1 VNDRNSF
8 PRIVRLAVIS
18 LFFVIFFAAVSF
30 DSLVFGAEV
39 EILCSPSDITA
50 FQGEKVMVSV
60 EVINRSSISYR
71 NSDGLFF
78 SYHLYDASGKIVS
91 FDNRRFTIP
100 SVLRRNKTTTFK
112 VPLFFEFPK
121 SGHYVV
127 EFDIVKEGVFW
138 GSSKK
143 WKTSR
148 SKLDLK
154 PLYSDEFKNKY
165 LSRMC
170 KTGNELLDREQYL
183 LRLTLKN
190 SELWKDGTLFGFG
203 AGSGYPAVW
212 IRDTATF
219 ISLAAVHYPVDSL
232 AEMVSLFFRHQGA
245 NGEIVDWVD
254 VTGKTG
260 KNTVETDQESSL
272 VLATAEIAALKP
284 GWVEKKIEGKSI
296 IDRLEMALEWVWEN
310 RRDGKLNLITSG
322 FTADW
327 GDVENTFPDQR
338 ALRLSDRSTPVFSIY
353 TQAKYIQ
360 AMDALVKLLKS
371 MKAGTAANTAAS
383 RIKKWEGRAVLVR
396 GQARKILYLP
406 DRGYFLVHRVCAG
419 PSVEKFF
426 KMEREMLAVGGNAEA
441 IAAGLMSKEEI
452 RKFLEV
458 LDKRRREYKLNTVS
472 FTLIPPYPEGF
483 FPHTLLS
490 RPWSY
495 QNGGE
500 WDWIGGR
507 VLKALFLNGFSKE
520 AEKYLLEIAAKNI
533 KNFCIFE
540 WEDREGVARGS
551 FFYSGA
557 AGVIHDAIVKG
568 YCKR

>member
-1 VNDRNSF
+1 MIDRNPF
-8 PRIVRLAVIS
+8 PRIVRLAAIV
-18 LFFVIFFAAVSF
+18 LLLTLAPCFSF
-30 DSLVFGAEV
+30 VFGAEV
-39 EILCSPSDITA
+39 EIACSPADITA
-50 FQGEKVMVSV
+50 FQGEKVTVSV
-60 EVINRSSISYR
+60 EVMNNSSHTYR
-71 NSDGLFF
+71 NDAGLFF
-78 SYHLYDASGKIVS
+78 SYHLYDAAGKIVS

-100 SVLRRNKTTTFK
+100 SVLRRNKTTTFQ
-112 VPLFFEFPK
+112 VPLFFEYPK
-121 SGHYVV
+121 SGRYVV
-127 EFDIVKEGVFW
+127 EFDIVKEGEFW

-148 SKLDLK
+148 SKLNLK
-154 PLYSDEFKNKY
+154 SLYSDEFKTKY
-165 LSRMC
+165 IPRMC
-170 KTGNELLDREQYL
+170 KTGNDLLDREQYL

-203 AGSGYPAVW
+203 AGSDYPAVW

-219 ISLAAVHYPVDSL
+219 ISLAADYYLVDTL
-232 AEMVSLFFRHQGA
+232 AGMVSLFFHHQGVG
-245 NGEIVDWVD
+245 GEIVDWVD

-272 VLATAEIAALKP
+272 VLAAAEIAARMP
-284 GWVEKKIEGKSI
+284 GWIEKRIDGKTVA
-296 IDRLEMALEWVWEN
+296 DRLEMALDWVWEN
-310 RRDGKLNLITSG
+310 RRDGKWNLITSG

-327 GDVENTFPDQR
+327 GDVENSYPDER

-360 AMDALVKLLKS
+360 AVDSFVKLLKS
-371 MKAGTAANTAAS
+371 MKPGTAVNTMAA
-383 RIKKWEGRAVLVR
+383 RIKKWEERALLLR
-396 GQARKILYLP
+396 GQARKVLYLL
-406 DRGYFLVHRVCAG
+406 DRGYYLVHRVCAG
-419 PSVEKFF
+419 PLVETSF

-441 IAAGLMSKEEI
+441 IMAGLMNKGEI
-452 RKFLEV
+452 RKFIEV
-458 LDKRRREYKLNTVS
+458 LDKRRKEYNLRTVS

-483 FPHTLLS
+483 FPHPLLS

-507 VLKALFLNGFSKE
+507 VVKALFQNGFSKE
-520 AEKYLLEIAAKNI
+520 AEKYLLEIAAKNV

-540 WEDREGVARGS
+540 WEDREGAARGS

-557 AGVIHDAIVKG
+557 AGVIHDAIVNG
-568 YCKR
+568 YCKKVSD